1 MSETVKGFIAIGG
14 FIVLY
19 IDLGYHFY
27 IVLRDIINWIKER
40 KSNHEKEL

>member
-1 MSETVKGFIAIGG
+1 MNEIVKGIIVIGG

-27 IVLRDIINWIKER
+27 IMIRDVINWIKER